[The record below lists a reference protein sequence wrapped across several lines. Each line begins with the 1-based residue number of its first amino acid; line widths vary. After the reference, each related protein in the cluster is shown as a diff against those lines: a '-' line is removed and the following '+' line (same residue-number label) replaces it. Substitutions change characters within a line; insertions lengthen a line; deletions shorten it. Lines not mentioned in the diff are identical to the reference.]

1 MMIVTLDS
9 HSLQYNQYIQRI
21 KTPFDKQEYFMKLEE
36 ERNLIVAYGKK
47 LIASQLTTG
56 SGGNLSIFNRKEN
69 LIAIKPS
76 GMDYLLMQP
85 EDVVVLTPDGSIVEG
100 SRQPSSETKFH
111 LALLNRRTDIN
122 AVVHTHQVYATTIAC
137 MNWEL
142 PAVHYLVGFSGN
154 KVPLAK
160 YATYGSQ
167 ELSDNILEA
176 IGNYNACLMANH
188 GIVTV
193 GASILSAFA
202 VAEEIELVARLYV
215 QCKSM
220 GEPVILSKE
229 EMVVVGEKFKTYGQR
244 R

>member
-1 MMIVTLDS
+1 
-9 HSLQYNQYIQRI
+9 
-21 KTPFDKQEYFMKLEE
+21 MKLEE
-36 ERNLIVAYGKK
+36 ERNLIVEYGKK

-85 EDVVVLTPDGSIVEG
+85 EDVVVLSPDGSIVEG